1 MRRQPVNDSQVLVL
15 NPHPSLEYVMSCH
28 SRHFLISLLILSAIA
43 CPVGG
48 AELTMAADPP
58 AGSITNHGA
67 VLWFFVKGVY
77 DSCLAIFPII
87 NSWGRDNERVLV
99 AQYWCWSLIVWASS
113 VAPADTLGSE
123 SLVLANL
130 SLLQPCC
137 PALSS
142 SMFAFPLC
150 SHPSYGQKLV
160 SWGKRLRWNC
170 FRMLGFNGETFEV
183 DPRR

>member
-137 PALSS
+137 PVLFHVCLSS
-142 SMFAFPLC
+142 VLPSLLRQKAGQLGKEAPLELL
-150 SHPSYGQKLV
+150 PDAWFQRGD
-160 SWGKRLRWNC
+160 
-170 FRMLGFNGETFEV
+170 F
-183 DPRR
+183 